1 MKKLLLP
8 TICMALLLTGCAASV
23 PPVAAPSPSETAVT
37 FTDSLGREVTVD
49 RPERVAVLIGS
60 FADIW
65 CLAGGKDSLAAAA
78 NDAWTSFDLGLDEDV
93 VDLGGVKTPNL
104 ELLLAAEPDL
114 VIASSNTA
122 AQVELLDTFE
132 QMGLNTAY
140 FTVSSFPEYLNML
153 DICTQITGCREFY
166 RTYGT
171 DIQAQVDDARQ
182 RADGSAPS
190 VLYIRSTGSS
200 CKVKNSEDSVLGE
213 MLADLGCVNIA
224 DGGLLESLS
233 MEVILQGDPEHIFVV
248 FQGSDVAKA
257 QALLDKTLL
266 SSPAWETL
274 TAVREGRFHVMDPA
288 LYNLKPNARWGEA
301 YEKLSQILYP

>member
-1 MKKLLLP
+1 M
-8 TICMALLLTGCAASV
+8 TRS
-23 PPVAAPSPSETAVT
+23 
-37 FTDSLGREVTVD
+37 
-49 RPERVAVLIGS
+49 GS
-60 FADIW
+60 
-65 CLAGGKDSLAAAA
+65 AA

-233 MEVILQGDPEHIFVV
+233 MEVILQADPEHIFVV

-266 SSPAWETL
+266 SNPAWETL

>member
-1 MKKLLLP
+1 M
-8 TICMALLLTGCAASV
+8 
-23 PPVAAPSPSETAVT
+23 
-37 FTDSLGREVTVD
+37 
-49 RPERVAVLIGS
+49 
-60 FADIW
+60 
-65 CLAGGKDSLAAAA
+65 
-78 NDAWTSFDLGLDEDV
+78 
-93 VDLGGVKTPNL
+93 
-104 ELLLAAEPDL
+104 
-114 VIASSNTA
+114 
-122 AQVELLDTFE
+122 
-132 QMGLNTAY
+132 
-140 FTVSSFPEYLNML
+140 
-153 DICTQITGCREFY
+153 
-166 RTYGT
+166 
-171 DIQAQVDDARQ
+171 DDARQ

-233 MEVILQGDPEHIFVV
+233 MEVILQADPEHIFVV